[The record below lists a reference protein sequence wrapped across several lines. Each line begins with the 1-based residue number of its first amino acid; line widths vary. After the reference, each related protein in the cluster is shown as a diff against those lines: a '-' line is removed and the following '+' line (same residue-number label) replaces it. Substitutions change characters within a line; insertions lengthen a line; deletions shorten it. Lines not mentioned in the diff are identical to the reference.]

1 MGTCGTSEHG
11 TGCCLFLAHLWAYC
25 RPGGAMM
32 RSARVESRRGLYEL
46 MVTGARFEIRN
57 SPKKPRRI
65 ASLRVI
71 PRSPRKLQYSTNCLT

>member
-1 MGTCGTSEHG
+1 
-11 TGCCLFLAHLWAYC
+11 
-25 RPGGAMM
+25 MM